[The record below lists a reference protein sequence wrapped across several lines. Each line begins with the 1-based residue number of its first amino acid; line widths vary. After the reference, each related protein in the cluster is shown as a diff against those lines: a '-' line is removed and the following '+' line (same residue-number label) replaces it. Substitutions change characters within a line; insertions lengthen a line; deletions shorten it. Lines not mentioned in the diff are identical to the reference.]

1 MLFLSA
7 LVAGYIWDGNQD
19 GGKAKEENEEAG
31 EKKEVK
37 KEKKEVKRKK
47 RTGGGVDVQRD

>member
-1 MLFLSA
+1 MSA

-19 GGKAKEENEEAG
+19 VGKAKEENEEAG

-37 KEKKEVKRKK
+37 RKK
-47 RTGGGVDVQRD
+47 GGEERKRS

>member
-7 LVAGYIWDGNQD
+7 LVAGYNWDGNQD

-31 EKKEVK
+31 EE
-37 KEKKEVKRKK
+37 KEVKRKK
-47 RTGGGVDVQRD
+47 GEEEESMCRGTDAISEDE